1 MSTVERRIRE
11 YGLEEESE
19 YSDISDTVLDSI
31 SSEFS
36 RDHPN
41 SGSRSFEEK

>member
-1 MSTVERRIRE
+1 MV
-11 YGLEEESE
+11 ESE
-19 YSDISDTVLDSI
+19 YSDTVLDSI

-41 SGSRSFEEK
+41 SGHFKRSEGAEETDQRKLAGGTTKS